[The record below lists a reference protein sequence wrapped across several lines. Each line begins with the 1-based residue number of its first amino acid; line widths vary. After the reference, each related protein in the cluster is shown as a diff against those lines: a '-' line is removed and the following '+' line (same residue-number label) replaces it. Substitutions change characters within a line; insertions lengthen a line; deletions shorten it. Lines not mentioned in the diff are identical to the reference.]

1 MKNPKLS
8 GNTSPAAAAVGPFSN
23 AGRPRSSK
31 VILFH
36 KPYGVV
42 TQFTGGP
49 GERTLA
55 DYINIRGVYAAGRL
69 DKDSE
74 GLLLLTDDG
83 GLQHRLSH
91 PKFEKSKTYWV
102 QVEGIPTDA
111 ALAELRHG
119 VQIQEYRT
127 KPAEVRLIEDPNAAP
142 RDSPI
147 RYRKDIPT
155 SWLEMMI
162 TEGKNR
168 QVRRM
173 TAAVGFPT
181 LRLIRVAIGGLRID
195 GLSPGEWRM
204 LTQAEVVKLQ
214 VSARSLT

>member
-8 GNTSPAAAAVGPFSN
+8 GNTSLAAAAVGPFSN
-23 AGRPRSSK
+23 AGRPRSST

-55 DYINIRGVYAAGRL
+55 DYINIRDVYAAGRL

-102 QVEGIPTDA
+102 QVEGVPSEA
-111 ALAELRHG
+111 ALSEIRHG
-119 VQIQEYRT
+119 VRLKDYCT
-127 KPAEVRLIEDPNAAP
+127 KPAEVRLIDEPVAPP
-142 RDSPI
+142 RDPPV
-147 RYRKDIPT
+147 RYRNEIPT
-155 SWLEMMI
+155 SWIELVI

-181 LRLIRVAIGGLRID
+181 LRLIRVAIGSLRID
-195 GLSPGEWRM
+195 GLSPGQWRIV
-204 LTQAEVVKLQ
+204 TSAEL
-214 VSARSLT
+214 ASL